1 MKKHLSI
8 GLALLISTST
18 FAPSFADPQVYA
30 QDKLANAQAQLDKL
44 VSQREALDKLI
55 RAVRKDL
62 RAAKIRSKAENIQVQ
77 ADTDR
82 QDAAMLVEQAGV
94 AVELPNLMAT
104 KTVQSTVTSSNKS
117 DIDLMFRDQKQP
129 KAVFFPGGDS
139 GRTLRSQGLSNDA
152 DYK

>member
-1 MKKHLSI
+1 MKKYLSFS
-8 GLALLISTST
+8 LALLVSAGS

-44 VSQREALDKLI
+44 VSQREALNKLI
-55 RAVRKDL
+55 KAVRKDL

-82 QDAAMLVEQAGV
+82 QDAAVLVEQAGV

-104 KTVQSTVTSSNKS
+104 KSVQSTMTSSKD

-129 KAVFFPGGDS
+129 KAVFFPGGDA
-139 GRTLRSQGLSNDA
+139 GKTLRSQGLNNDA